1 MKRLIIMAMLFTIAS
16 VAAQGQTITRQ
27 ITRPTQENRLSA
39 HVSSATN
46 NMQQHSQQMKRNT
59 TSREILV
66 KDVERAEAKLREAE
80 AEKQNAQSSLVTLN
94 KTQAAEMAELDKR
107 HASEQVSGITGE
119 LKQRQ
124 ENEKQ
129 ELKALHAQQMDDAQ
143 MRLNKANMNYD
154 TALRIYNNAQKSLH
168 DLD

>member
-1 MKRLIIMAMLFTIAS
+1 MKRLIIMAMLFTIVS

-39 HVSSATN
+39 NVSSATN

-107 HASEQVSGITGE
+107 HASEQVSGITDE

-129 ELKALHAQQMDDAQ
+129 ELKALHAQQMDDAK

-154 TALRIYNNAQKSLH
+154 TALRIFNNAQKSLH

>member
-1 MKRLIIMAMLFTIAS
+1 MKRLIIMAVLFTIAS
-16 VAAQGQTITRQ
+16 VAAQAQTMTRQ
-27 ITRPTQENRLSA
+27 MTSPAQENRLYA
-39 HVSSATN
+39 HVSSS
-46 NMQQHSQQMKRNT
+46 NMQQQRNPQINRS
-59 TSREILV
+59 TSAREILV

-107 HASEQVSGITGE
+107 HASEQVSGITDE

-129 ELKALHAQQMDDAQ
+129 ELKALHAQQMDAAQ